1 VCGVCVYMT
10 FFIFRVEEVCFSVV
24 FTSFSSN
31 RESGRF
37 FCSDI
42 YIGSH
47 VYYII
52 FYKKKFADEN
62 KELDKLDLKMG
73 IVLGCRV
80 CVVVVDEKQLQL

>member
-1 VCGVCVYMT
+1 MVYVYMT
-10 FFIFRVEEVCFSVV
+10 FLYSELKKSVFSVV

-52 FYKKKFADEN
+52 FYKKKIADEN

>member
-1 VCGVCVYMT
+1 MWCVCLYD

-42 YIGSH
+42 YIYRFAC
-47 VYYII
+47 VLYY
-52 FYKKKFADEN
+52 FYKKNFADEN

-80 CVVVVDEKQLQL
+80 CVVVDEKQLQL

>member
-1 VCGVCVYMT
+1 MCGVCLYD

-52 FYKKKFADEN
+52 VFTKKKFADEN

-80 CVVVVDEKQLQL
+80 CVVVDEKQLQL

>member
-1 VCGVCVYMT
+1 M
-10 FFIFRVEEVCFSVV
+10 
-24 FTSFSSN
+24 
-31 RESGRF
+31 
-37 FCSDI
+37 
-42 YIGSH
+42 
-47 VYYII
+47 YYII

>member
-1 VCGVCVYMT
+1 VCVVCVYMT

-52 FYKKKFADEN
+52 FYKKNLLTKIKN
-62 KELDKLDLKMG
+62 LTN
-73 IVLGCRV
+73 
-80 CVVVVDEKQLQL
+80 